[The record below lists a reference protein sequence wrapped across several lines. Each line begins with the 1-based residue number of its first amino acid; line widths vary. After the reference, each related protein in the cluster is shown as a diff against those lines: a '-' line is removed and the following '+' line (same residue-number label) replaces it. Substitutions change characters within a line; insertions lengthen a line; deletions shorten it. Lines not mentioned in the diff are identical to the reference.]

1 MQVLEKGME
10 VHVSCCVGDTKGRG
24 MRGETTSSVV
34 EQRSHTG
41 HGAQVTPFIVTHRSS
56 STGHIGRG
64 ELGVQANS
72 AA

>member
-10 VHVSCCVGDTKGRG
+10 VHVSCCVGDTIGRE

-41 HGAQVTPFIVTHRSS
+41 HGTEVTLVIGRRAQVT
-56 STGHIGRG
+56 
-64 ELGVQANS
+64 
-72 AA
+72 

>member
-10 VHVSCCVGDTKGRG
+10 VHVSCCVGDTIGRE

-41 HGAQVTPFIVTHRSS
+41 HGTEVTPVIESSVVEHRS
-56 STGHIGRG
+56 HRPR
-64 ELGVQANS
+64 
-72 AA
+72 